1 MEEALKQK
9 KIKEAMDTKKTLE
22 GKLEFLNEELK
33 SMSPDL

>member
-9 KIKEAMDTKKTLE
+9 KIRDAVDTKKALE